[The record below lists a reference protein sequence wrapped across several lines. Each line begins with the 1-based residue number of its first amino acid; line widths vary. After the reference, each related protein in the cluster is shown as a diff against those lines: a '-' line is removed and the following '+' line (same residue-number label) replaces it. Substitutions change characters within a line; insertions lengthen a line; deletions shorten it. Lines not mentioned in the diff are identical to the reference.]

1 MEYTLLIDY
10 REHNLKKYFE
20 ELDFSKDKNL
30 KNVQLKIEN
39 LDLGDII
46 IKKGNKI
53 ILIIERKSLQDLYS
67 SINDGRYKEQKFRL
81 MNNFEDNQ
89 IVYMIE
95 DCDVKYIKQKFKN
108 FDSIINGAIINCIF
122 RDNIK
127 IIKTKNINESII
139 YIKTLLKKVQ
149 NNLDFFV
156 KTKLNEKCKEEKVND
171 ENLKIIEIKTNSNSY
186 VENVKIKKKDNINPK
201 NCNIIM
207 LCQIPGVST
216 KISKLILEEYKSI
229 SNLIINYNKINLLE
243 NKEILLRDLTYS
255 INNDKK
261 RKIGPV
267 LSKRIYEY
275 FF

>member
-1 MEYTLLIDY
+1 MEYTLIIDY
-10 REHNLKKYFE
+10 RENSLKKYFE

-46 IKKGNKI
+46 IKKGNEI
-53 ILIIERKSLQDLYS
+53 ILIIERKTLQDLYS
-67 SINDGRYKEQKFRL
+67 SINDGRYKEQKIRL
-81 MNNFEDNQ
+81 MNNFECNQ

-122 RDNIK
+122 RDSIK

-156 KTKLNEKCKEEKVND
+156 KTKNNCKEEIVNH

-216 KISKLILEEYKSI
+216 KISKIILEEHKSI

-275 FF
+275 FFK